1 MTVKWLIVM
10 ALFVGC
16 NAMSDSQQKPTGRDV
31 RIFEDT
37 LVWTVALAI
46 RDNETTKVKRL
57 LQGEPDS
64 ILNFREKYYGQSLL
78 NWAVYRDNL
87 NSVEILAGL
96 GADPNL
102 KSNDSTSAIIHA
114 ASKNETGYLK
124 VLLEHGGDPNAVADV
139 SGPQDLR
146 TPLMAASVKSLENV
160 KLLIQAGADPNF
172 TYRSKRGNIGG
183 ENIQS
188 ALIYAFRGNKIDIVR
203 YLIIDVGVDF
213 DYVFNTTIEGKPLTI
228 LTYLRQLTFPLESKE
243 YEMKME
249 VVQYLKTKGLDYS
262 KEPVPQRFY
271 KNYDSAYLAK
281 Y

>member
-1 MTVKWLIVM
+1 MNVKCLLLLV
-10 ALFVGC
+10 LFISC
-16 NAMSDSQQKPTGRDV
+16 NSMSQEKPTGRDV
-31 RIFEDT
+31 RIFEGT
-37 LVWTVALAI
+37 PVWTVALAI

-87 NSVEILAGL
+87 NSVEILAEL

-114 ASKNETGYLK
+114 ANKNETGYLK

-139 SGPQDLR
+139 NRPQKLR
-146 TPLMAASVKSLENV
+146 TPLMAASFKSLENV
-160 KLLIQAGADPNF
+160 KLLIKAGADPNF
-172 TYRSKRGNIGG
+172 IYRSKRGNIGG

-203 YLIIDVGVDF
+203 YLILDVGVDF
-213 DYVFNTTIEGKPLTI
+213 DYVFNTTIEGEPLTI
-228 LTYLRQLTFPLESKE
+228 LTYLRQMTFPLESKE

-249 VVQYLKTKGLDYS
+249 VVQYLKSKGFDYW

-271 KNYDSAYLAK
+271 KNYDSAYLEK